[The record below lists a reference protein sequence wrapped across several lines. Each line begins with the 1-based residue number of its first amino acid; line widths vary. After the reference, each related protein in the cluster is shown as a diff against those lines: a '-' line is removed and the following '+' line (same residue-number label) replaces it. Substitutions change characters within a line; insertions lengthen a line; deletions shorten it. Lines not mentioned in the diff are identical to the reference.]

1 MLSSR
6 SRFLWWARQ
15 SRAGAAPTSF
25 RAMAQRWR
33 PVIAVKRPQPVFKK
47 PAGRRIDIN
56 RPRPAWS
63 PWLWLQ

>member
-15 SRAGAAPTSF
+15 SRGREAPRLF
-25 RAMAQRWR
+25 RAMAQSWR
-33 PVIAVKRPQPVFKK
+33 PVIAPRRPRPVLK
-47 PAGRRIDIN
+47 PRAGRQIDHN

-63 PWLWLQ
+63 PWLWVK